1 MSGYAAVNGLRI
13 YYEIHGAPNPAHPP
27 LVLLHGGGDTIAT
40 SFARLLPELAKHR
53 QVIAF
58 EQQGNGHTADVA
70 DRPFTFEQSADDTA
84 ALLDSLHIA
93 QADLLGFSNGGTV
106 ALQVAIRHPQVV
118 RRLVLVSTPWKR
130 SGMIDGFFDGME
142 QATIDNMPQELKDAY
157 LAVAPHPEN
166 LHTMFEKS
174 RDRMRFLKD
183 IPDDAVRAI
192 KAPAL
197 VILGDSDVIKVELGL
212 ETKRLLN
219 GQLAVLPATDHM
231 AVTSRT
237 EVIVPMIEQFLS

>member
-1 MSGYAAVNGLRI
+1 MSYAAVNGLRM
-13 YYEIHGAPNPAHPP
+13 YYEIEGAPNPAHPP
-27 LVLLHGGGDTIAT
+27 LVLLHGGGDTITT
-40 SFARLLPELAKHR
+40 SFAQLFPELAKHR

-58 EQQGNGHTADVA
+58 EQQGYGHTADIA

-84 ALLDSLHIA
+84 ALLDSLNIA
-93 QADLLGFSNGGTV
+93 QADLLGFSNGGTI
-106 ALQVAIRHPQVV
+106 ALHIAIRHPNVV
-118 RRLVLVSTPWKR
+118 RRLVLVSAPWKR
-130 SGMIDGFFDGME
+130 SGMLDGLLDGMD
-142 QATIDNMPQELKDAY
+142 QATIDHMPQELKDAY

-166 LHTMFEKS
+166 LQTMFEKS

-197 VILGDSDVIKVELGL
+197 VILGDSDVIKVEHGL
-212 ETKRLLN
+212 ETQRLLN
-219 GQLAVLPATDHM
+219 GRLAVLPATDHM

-237 EVIVPMIEQFLS
+237 DVIVPMIEQFLS